1 MKSREEEISIIM
13 NLDPQMPNFSA
24 DGEKLQQAFINL
36 ILNAMEASD
45 KNGKIWVQT
54 LFGKENNQPMSE
66 ELLPEIF
73 KPFFTTKTRG
83 TGLGLTNVNRIVEAH
98 HGWLKT
104 QNLQPRGASFQI
116 TLPVEEI
123 HG

>member
-1 MKSREEEISIIM
+1 MASIIIK
-13 NLDPQMPNFSA
+13 DE
-24 DGEKLQQAFINL
+24 G
-36 ILNAMEASD
+36 
-45 KNGKIWVQT
+45 NG
-54 LFGKENNQPMSE
+54 LSE

-104 QNLQPRGASFQI
+104 QNLQPCGASFQI